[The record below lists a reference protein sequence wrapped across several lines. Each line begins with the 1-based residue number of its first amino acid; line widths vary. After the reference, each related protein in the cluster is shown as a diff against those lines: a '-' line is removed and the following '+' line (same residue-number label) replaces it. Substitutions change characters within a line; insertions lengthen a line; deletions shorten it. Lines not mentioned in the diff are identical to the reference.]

1 MSWLSMDDA
10 IGMIEFALQHE
21 TLSGAVNAVAPA
33 PATNAAFTDAL
44 ARTLRR
50 PALFQVPAFA
60 LNLMFGEMAQGTL
73 LASQRVIPRRLI
85 AAGYPFRHP
94 TLETALRAAVN
105 P

>member
-1 MSWLSMDDA
+1 
-10 IGMIEFALQHE
+10 
-21 TLSGAVNAVAPA
+21 
-33 PATNAAFTDAL
+33 
-44 ARTLRR
+44 
-50 PALFQVPAFA
+50 
-60 LNLMFGEMAQGTL
+60 MFGEMAQGTL